1 MLLKVENICKS
12 FGGNQALSNAS
23 FALESGQIHALV
35 GANGAGKSTLS
46 NVITGR
52 IIPDSG
58 RIFLNDSSMNFRSPR
73 DAISKG
79 IAMVT
84 QQLSLVP
91 DLSVA
96 ENIFLPELARKGRF
110 RHKDLVRRTKEIL
123 RLFKGIDPD
132 IATRHVNTLPT
143 AHHQIVEIAKAL
155 AQDAKI
161 IIFDEPTTR
170 LTPHEVENLFEI
182 MRSLAD
188 SGRGLVFVS
197 HRMEEIFTIAD
208 TVTVLLGGKNTAMG
222 EPLEKM
228 SQAQLIRKMIGRDLA
243 GDIYPERCFDNTKP
257 EPVLEVRGLTSNTGV
272 QDVSFTLHKGE
283 ILGLAGLVGAGRSEV
298 ARTLFGLDKM
308 VAGEIKINGTPFIPS
323 KPACAMERG
332 MSLLPEDRTIQGMIK
347 DFSVFENTAL
357 SSLVLSKSLM
367 LPKSLWRKTVSRL
380 LSLMRLETGCWE
392 DNILTLSG
400 GMQQKAIIARSLLIE
415 PQVLIVDE
423 PTQGVDIGTRSEIYA
438 LLSQMAAQGLAIL
451 FISSDFEEVL
461 GVSDRVLVLNEGKI
475 AADVSA
481 ELLDKEKMTMFAVP
495 RSSSDNTHRLLTQ
508 MSSRYGGD
516 AFWVYVDNNY
526 LYCFNKVAAG
536 REISTG
542 FSAGQVSPVAQTCLS
557 WADRSKE
564 GVWQT
569 TDQMASIIVPVTSKQ
584 GHHMGWIG
592 LCVGQD
598 CPDRPEPETITQM
611 VAQTY

>member
-12 FGGNQALSNAS
+12 FGGNQALSHAS

-58 RIFLNDSSMNFRSPR
+58 RIFLNDAPMSLRSPR
-73 DAISKG
+73 DAISQG

-123 RLFKGIDPD
+123 HLFKGIDPD
-132 IATRHVNTLPT
+132 IATQHVNTLPT

-208 TVTVLLGGKNTAMG
+208 TVTVLLGGKNTAMA
-222 EPLEKM
+222 ERLDKM
-228 SQAQLIRKMIGRDLA
+228 SQAELIRKMIGRDLA
-243 GDIYPERCFDNTKP
+243 GDIYPERCFDNNEP
-257 EPVLEVRGLTSNTGV
+257 APVLEVSGLTSNTGV
-272 QDVSFTLHKGE
+272 QDVSFSLHKGE

-298 ARTLFGLDKM
+298 ARTLFGLDRM
-308 VAGEIKINGTPFIPS
+308 LAGEIKINGTAFVPS
-323 KPACAMERG
+323 TPACAMKRG

-367 LPKSLWRKTVSRL
+367 LPQSTWRKTVSRL
-380 LSLMRLETGCWE
+380 LTLMRLDAGCWE
-392 DNILTLSG
+392 DNILTLSAG
-400 GMQQKAIIARSLLIE
+400 CSKRRLS
-415 PQVLIVDE
+415 P
-423 PTQGVDIGTRSEIYA
+423 A
-438 LLSQMAAQGLAIL
+438 L
-451 FISSDFEEVL
+451 F
-461 GVSDRVLVLNEGKI
+461 
-475 AADVSA
+475 
-481 ELLDKEKMTMFAVP
+481 
-495 RSSSDNTHRLLTQ
+495 
-508 MSSRYGGD
+508 
-516 AFWVYVDNNY
+516 
-526 LYCFNKVAAG
+526 
-536 REISTG
+536 
-542 FSAGQVSPVAQTCLS
+542 
-557 WADRSKE
+557 
-564 GVWQT
+564 
-569 TDQMASIIVPVTSKQ
+569 
-584 GHHMGWIG
+584 
-592 LCVGQD
+592 
-598 CPDRPEPETITQM
+598 
-611 VAQTY
+611 